1 MNPQNLDSIAT
12 QFYNAGV
19 NYSAAIQP
27 YALKLF
33 FALFL
38 IDIIVTWIQY
48 SAEGQLDPSF
58 FLGRMIKHI
67 LSGGFVYLM
76 IVNGF
81 SWMYLVI
88 QSFSRI
94 GTAISGLPALSP
106 DSVLQAGLSMAGTL
120 LNSPAASGIISNLE
134 LAVVEASLALVVGA
148 AFVIVAIELLL
159 TLVKAYLTTGLGV
172 ILLGFGGNRFTAS
185 ASEGYFT
192 NIIRIGVKLLFFY
205 AVLAIGMQMVAQWQ
219 AALAAAC
226 KPIVTAVP
234 LITSYYVPPSKIMT
248 TVCSGTI
255 SLGDM
260 LGYAALAAVFA
271 AVTVAVPSMAAEL
284 VGGMAG
290 LALSHA
296 FEAAY
301 TAQTI
306 ARIVNPI
313 TSGLKKV
320 SEGIAGLG
328 NGKSTGAGSEQSA
341 IQSVLAQHQRQSSAE
356 TAANPAT
363 NVLNPFHGKPPG
375 YNYRGPNGAGPSPI
389 APALPPSPNGGSGS
403 GGASLEYQP
412 GRPGQY
418 TKDIAVDV
426 TGIQNGNGKCSS

>member
-1 MNPQNLDSIAT
+1 MNSFSLDNITT
-12 QFYNAGV
+12 QFYSAGIH
-19 NYSAAIQP
+19 YSAAVQP

-48 SAEGQLDPSF
+48 TAEGQLDPSF
-58 FLGRMIKHI
+58 FLGRMLKHI

-94 GTAISGLPALSP
+94 GAAISGLPALSP
-106 DSVLQAGLSMAGTL
+106 QSVLQAGLSMANTL
-120 LNSPAASGIISNLE
+120 LNSPTASGMISSLE
-134 LAVVEASLALVVGA
+134 LALVEGVLALVVGA
-148 AFVIVAIELLL
+148 AFVIVAVELLL

-192 NIIRIGVKLLFFY
+192 NVIRIGVKLLFFY
-205 AVLAIGMQMVAQWQ
+205 AVLAIGMQLVAQWQ

-226 KPIVTAVP
+226 KPVSTAVP

-255 SLGDM
+255 STTDM
-260 LGYAALAAVFA
+260 LDYAALAAVFA
-271 AVTVAVPSMAAEL
+271 VVTVAVPSMAAEL
-284 VGGMAG
+284 VGGTVG
-290 LALSHA
+290 LALAHA

-301 TAQTI
+301 VAQTI
-306 ARIVNPI
+306 VRPIVN
-313 TSGLKKV
+313 
-320 SEGIAGLG
+320 GLG
-328 NGKSTGAGSEQSA
+328 GIKKGVEGLAGMMGGKAGGGEREEAAMQS
-341 IQSVLAQHQRQSSAE
+341 ILAQHQRRTSAE
-356 TAANPAT
+356 AAASAAT
-363 NVLNPFHGKPPG
+363 TVLNPFTGTPRP
-375 YNYRGPNGAGPSPI
+375 YNGPSPSPNG
-389 APALPPSPNGGSGS
+389 PALPPPPNNGPGS
-403 GGASLEYQP
+403 GGAVQLGYEP
-412 GRPGQY
+412 GRPGQH

-426 TGIQNGNGKCSS
+426 TELQNRNGKGSA

>member
-1 MNPQNLDSIAT
+1 MDNFNLDSITT

-19 NYSAAIQP
+19 HYSAAIQP

-48 SAEGQLDPSF
+48 TAEGQIDPSH
-58 FLGRMIKHI
+58 FLGRMLKQV

-81 SWMYLVI
+81 KWMYLVI
-88 QSFSRI
+88 ESFSRI
-94 GTAISGLPALSP
+94 GSAISGLPALSP
-106 DSVLQAGLSMAGTL
+106 QSVLLAGLNMANTL
-120 LNSPAASGIISNLE
+120 LNSPTTSGIVSSLE
-134 LAVVEASLALVVGA
+134 LALVEAVLALVVAA
-148 AFVIVAIELLL
+148 AFVIVAVELLL

-192 NIIRIGVKLLFFY
+192 NVIRIGVKLLFFY

-226 KPIVTAVP
+226 KPVTTAVP
-234 LITSYYVPPSKIMT
+234 MISSYYVPPSKIMT

-255 SLGDM
+255 STSGM
-260 LGYAALAAVFA
+260 LYSAALAAVFA
-271 AVTVAVPSMAAEL
+271 TLAVAVPSMAAEL
-284 VGGMAG
+284 VGGTVG
-290 LALSHA
+290 LALAHA

-301 TAQTI
+301 AAQTI

-313 TSGLKKV
+313 TAGLKKV
-320 SEGIAGLG
+320 SDGVASLG
-328 NGKSTGAGSEQSA
+328 SGKGNAANGEQAA
-341 IQSVLAQHQRQSSAE
+341 IQSILRDHQRRTGAEAAASA
-356 TAANPAT
+356 AT
-363 NVLNPFHGKPPG
+363 TVLNPFTGKPRP
-375 YNYRGPNGAGPSPI
+375 YNGGPSPSPPG
-389 APALPPSPNGGSGS
+389 PALPPPPHNGPGG
-403 GGASLEYQP
+403 GGAAQLGYEP
-412 GRPGQY
+412 GRPGQH

-426 TGIQNGNGKCSS
+426 TELQNGNGKGS

>member
-1 MNPQNLDSIAT
+1 MDSLNLDTITT

-58 FLGRMIKHI
+58 FLGRMIKQI

-106 DSVLQAGLSMAGTL
+106 QSVLVAGLNMTDTL
-120 LNSPAASGIISNLE
+120 ISSPTTSGIVSSLE
-134 LAVVEASLALVVGA
+134 LAIIEGFCALAVGA
-148 AFVIVAIELLL
+148 AFLIVAVELLL
-159 TLVKAYLTTGLGV
+159 TLVKGYLTTGLGV

-192 NIIRIGVKLLFFY
+192 NVIRIGVKLMFFY
-205 AVLAIGMQMVAQWQ
+205 AVLAIGMQIVTQWE

-226 KPIVTAVP
+226 KPVVTAVP
-234 LITSYYVPPSKIMT
+234 FISSYYVPPTKIMT

-255 SLGDM
+255 PLNDM
-260 LGYAALAAVFA
+260 LAYAALAAVFA
-271 AVTVAVPSMAAEL
+271 VVTVAVPSMAAEL
-284 VGGMAG
+284 IGGTVG
-290 LALSHA
+290 LALGYA

-328 NGKSTGAGSEQSA
+328 NGKSTSAGSEQSA

-356 TAANPAT
+356 TAANAAT
-363 NVLNPFHGKPPG
+363 KVLNPFDGQPPG
-375 YNYRGPNGAGPSPI
+375 YNYRGPNGAGPSPSG
-389 APALPPSPNGGSGS
+389 PALPPSPNGGSGS
-403 GGASLEYQP
+403 GGAALEYQP
-412 GRPGQY
+412 GKPGQY
-418 TKDIAVDV
+418 TRDIAVDV
-426 TGIQNGNGKCSS
+426 TGIQNGNGKGVS

>member
-12 QFYNAGV
+12 QFYTAGV
-19 NYSAAIQP
+19 HYSAAVQP

-38 IDIIVTWIQY
+38 IDVIVTWIQY
-48 SAEGQLDPSF
+48 TAEGQLDPSF
-58 FLGRMIKHI
+58 FLGRMLKHI

-76 IVNGF
+76 IINGF

-120 LNSPAASGIISNLE
+120 LNSPAASGMISNLE
-134 LAVVEASLALVVGA
+134 LAVVEGALALVVGA
-148 AFVIVAIELLL
+148 AFVIVAVELLL
-159 TLVKAYLTTGLGV
+159 TLVKAYLTAGLGV

-205 AVLAIGMQMVAQWQ
+205 AVLAIGMEMVAQWQ
-219 AALAAAC
+219 TALAAAC
-226 KPIVTAVP
+226 KPVSTAVP
-234 LITSYYVPPSKIMT
+234 LITSYSVPPSKIMT

-255 SLGDM
+255 SLSDM
-260 LGYAALAAVFA
+260 LGYAALPAVFA
-271 AVTVAVPSMAAEL
+271 AVTVAVPSMAADL
-284 VGGMAG
+284 VGGTVG
-290 LALSHA
+290 LALAHA

-301 TAQTI
+301 I
-306 ARIVNPI
+306 ARTVISPI
-313 TSGLKKV
+313 TSGLKKISDGV
-320 SEGIAGLG
+320 ANLARSKGGDSRGGQA
-328 NGKSTGAGSEQSA
+328 A
-341 IQSVLAQHQRQSSAE
+341 IQTILAQHHRQTSAD
-356 TAANPAT
+356 TSPSAAT
-363 NVLNPFHGKPPG
+363 KVLNPFDGRSPG
-375 YNYRGPNGAGPSPI
+375 YNYRGPNGASPSPSG
-389 APALPPSPNGGSGS
+389 PALPPPPNNGPGSS
-403 GGASLEYQP
+403 GAALEYQP

-418 TKDIAVDV
+418 TRDMAVDV
-426 TGIQNGNGKCSS
+426 TELQNGNGKDVS

>member
-1 MNPQNLDSIAT
+1 MNPQNLDNIAT

-19 NYSAAIQP
+19 HYSAAVQP

-76 IVNGF
+76 IINGF

-94 GTAISGLPALSP
+94 GAAISGLPALSP

-120 LNSPAASGIISNLE
+120 LNSPAASGIVSNLE
-134 LAVVEASLALVVGA
+134 LAVVEGALALVVGA
-148 AFVIVAIELLL
+148 AFVIAAVELLL
-159 TLVKAYLTTGLGV
+159 TLVKAYLTAGLGV
-172 ILLGFGGNRFTAS
+172 MLLGFGGNRFTAS

-226 KPIVTAVP
+226 KPVVTAVP
-234 LITSYYVPPSKIMT
+234 LISSYYVPPSKIMT

-255 SLGDM
+255 SLSDM

-271 AVTVAVPSMAAEL
+271 AVSVAVPSMAADL
-284 VGGMAG
+284 VGGTVG

-313 TSGLKKV
+313 TAGLKKV
-320 SEGIAGLG
+320 SASIASVG
-328 NGKSTGAGSEQSA
+328 NGKGNGASGEQA
-341 IQSVLAQHQRQSSAE
+341 AVQTILAQHQRQTSADK
-356 TAANPAT
+356 AASAAT
-363 NVLNPFHGKPPG
+363 TVLNPFDGQSPG
-375 YNYRGPNGAGPSPI
+375 YNYRGPNGDSPS
-389 APALPPSPNGGSGS
+389 ASGPALPLSPNDGSGS
-403 GGASLEYQP
+403 GGAALEYQP
-412 GRPGQY
+412 GRPGSY
-418 TKDIAVDV
+418 TRDIAVDV
-426 TGIQNGNGKCSS
+426 TELQNGKGKSVS

>member
-1 MNPQNLDSIAT
+1 MNLDTVTS
-12 QFYNAGV
+12 QFYNAGL

-58 FLGRMIKHI
+58 FFGRMIKHI

-94 GTAISGLPALSP
+94 GAAISGLPALSP
-106 DSVLQAGLSMAGTL
+106 QSVLQAGLSMTSTL
-120 LNSPAASGIISNLE
+120 FNSPTTNGLISGIE
-134 LAVVEASLALVVGA
+134 LGFVEGTLALVVGA
-148 AFVIVAIELLL
+148 AFLIVAVELLL

-172 ILLGFGGNRFTAS
+172 ILLGFGGNHFTAS

-192 NIIRIGVKLLFFY
+192 NVIRIGVKLLFFY
-205 AVLAIGMQMVAQWQ
+205 AVLAIGMQMVAQWE
-219 AALAAAC
+219 ASLEAAC

-234 LITSYYVPPSKIMT
+234 LISSYYVPLSKIMT

-255 SLGDM
+255 SLTGM
-260 LGYAALAAVFA
+260 LDYAALAVVFA
-271 AVTVAVPSMAAEL
+271 TVTVAVPSMASEL
-284 VGGMAG
+284 VGGTVG
-290 LALSHA
+290 LALGHA

-301 TAQTI
+301 TARTI

-313 TSGLKKV
+313 TSGLTKV
-320 SEGIAGLG
+320 SEGIASLG
-328 NGKSTGAGSEQSA
+328 SGKGTGADSEQSA

-356 TAANPAT
+356 TAANAAT
-363 NVLNPFHGKPPG
+363 KVLNPFDGQPPG
-375 YNYRGPNGAGPSPI
+375 YNYRGPNGAGPSPSG
-389 APALPPSPNGGSGS
+389 PALPPSPNGGSGS
-403 GGASLEYQP
+403 RGAALEYQP
-412 GRPGQY
+412 GKPGQH

-426 TGIQNGNGKCSS
+426 TGLQNGNGKGSS

>member
-12 QFYNAGV
+12 QFQIAGV
-19 NYSAAIQP
+19 HYSSIIQP

-38 IDIIVTWIQY
+38 IDITITWIQY
-48 SAEGQLDPSF
+48 TAEGQIDPSF
-58 FLGRMIKHI
+58 FLSRLIKHI

-94 GTAISGLPALSP
+94 GSAISGLPALSP
-106 DSVLQAGLSMAGTL
+106 ENVLQAGLSMAETL
-120 LNSPAASGIISNLE
+120 IDSPASSGLVSNLE
-134 LAVVEASLALVVGA
+134 LAVVGGALALIVGA
-148 AFVIVAIELLL
+148 AFVIVAVELLL

-192 NIIRIGVKLLFFY
+192 NVIRVGVKLLFFY
-205 AVLAIGMQMVAQWQ
+205 AVLAIAMQMVTQWE
-219 AALAAAC
+219 AALTAAC
-226 KPIVTAVP
+226 KPVVTAVP
-234 LITSYYVPPSKIMT
+234 LITSYYVPTSKIMT

-255 SLGDM
+255 SLSDM

-271 AVTVAVPSMAAEL
+271 TVTVAVPSMAAEL
-284 VGGMAG
+284 VGGTVG
-290 LALSHA
+290 LALGHA

-306 ARIVNPI
+306 ARIVTPI
-313 TSGLKKV
+313 TSAIKGTAAGV
-320 SEGIAGLG
+320 AGLARG
-328 NGKSTGAGSEQSA
+328 VGSSSMGGGGDTVSAAQNIVSQHQKQSA
-341 IQSVLAQHQRQSSAE
+341 AGA
-356 TAANPAT
+356 AANAAT
-363 NVLNPFHGKPPG
+363 KPLNPFDGQPPG
-375 YNYRGPNGAGPSPI
+375 YNYVGGPR
-389 APALPPSPNGGSGS
+389 LPPPTNGPGS
-403 GGASLEYQP
+403 GGAALEYQP
-412 GRPGQY
+412 GRPGQH

-426 TGIQNGNGKCSS
+426 TGLQNGKGKSDS

>member
-1 MNPQNLDSIAT
+1 MSNFNLDNITA
-12 QFYNAGV
+12 QFYTAAV
-19 NYSAAIQP
+19 HYSAVIQP

-48 SAEGQLDPSF
+48 TAEGQLDPSF
-58 FLGRMIKHI
+58 FLGRMLKHV

-94 GTAISGLPALSP
+94 GSAISGLSALSP
-106 DSVLQAGLSMAGTL
+106 QSVIQAGLNMANTL
-120 LNSPAASGIISNLE
+120 LSSPTTSGVVSSLE
-134 LAVVEASLALVVGA
+134 LALVEGFCALVVAA
-148 AFVIVAIELLL
+148 AFLIVAVELLL
-159 TLVKAYLTTGLGV
+159 TLVKAYLTTSLGV

-192 NIIRIGVKLLFFY
+192 NVIRIGVKVLFFY
-205 AVLAIGMQMVAQWQ
+205 AVLALGMQMVAQWE

-226 KPIVTAVP
+226 KPVTTAVP
-234 LITSYYVPPSKIMT
+234 MVMSYYVPPSKIMT
-248 TVCSGTI
+248 TVCSGTLAT
-255 SLGDM
+255 SDM
-260 LGYAALAAVFA
+260 LIYAALATVFA
-271 AVTVAVPSMAAEL
+271 VVTVAVPSMAAEL
-284 VGGMAG
+284 VGGTVG
-290 LALSHA
+290 LALAHA

-313 TSGLKKV
+313 TAGLKKV
-320 SEGIAGLG
+320 SEGVASLG
-328 NGKSTGAGSEQSA
+328 GGKGNAANGEQTA
-341 IQSVLAQHQRQSSAE
+341 IQSILRDHQRRTSAE
-356 TAANPAT
+356 AAASAAT
-363 NVLNPFHGKPPG
+363 TVLNPFTGKPRPF
-375 YNYRGPNGAGPSPI
+375 NGGSSPSPSG
-389 APALPPSPNGGSGS
+389 PALPPPSNGPGG
-403 GGASLEYQP
+403 GGAAQLGYEP

-426 TGIQNGNGKCSS
+426 TELQNRNDKDS